1 VLEIT
6 VSDRSDN
13 PAVVAIAVAADTG
26 LPLPLAVEL
35 DAELSAQ
42 LTAFA
47 EEAFA
52 GGPVRAGSVH
62 ALPRPLATPR
72 RVLLVGAGTTDEAG
86 WRAAGAGLAR
96 AAARDGAL
104 TVLMPA
110 GAGAEAV
117 RGLAEG
123 LWLASY
129 TFRLKQQVDAAAE
142 EKKLSHVT
150 IVASR
155 TDAVDDALDD
165 ARATA
170 VATGFAR
177 DLTNMP
183 SEQKTPEWFA
193 SEVTRVAAGNPALTV
208 TVRGNDALA
217 EDGFGG
223 IVAVGS
229 GSARTPRLVELSWQ
243 PERAAAHVVLIGK
256 GITFDTGGIC
266 IKPRDGMK
274 LMRKDMGGAAAVIA
288 ATFAAAEM
296 DLPVRIT
303 TLAPLAENM
312 ASGSAWRPG
321 DVVTHYGGRT
331 TEVLNTDAEGRVVL
345 ADALAYAVAELE
357 PDYLIDLATLTGA
370 NAVALGKRTGALYS
384 DNDDLAGALADA
396 AIAAGE
402 KVWRMPLVDDYVRD
416 ISSEI
421 ADVANSSDTGGGSIT
436 AALYLREFTGDRRD
450 SWAHIDM
457 SAPSWADGPDG
468 ELVKG
473 ATGWGVR
480 TLVRWLAT
488 LEPAP
493 AAVDL

>member
-1 VLEIT
+1 V
-6 VSDRSDN
+6 
-13 PAVVAIAVAADTG
+13 
-26 LPLPLAVEL
+26 
-35 DAELSAQ
+35 
-42 LTAFA
+42 
-47 EEAFA
+47 
-52 GGPVRAGSVH
+52 
-62 ALPRPLATPR
+62 
-72 RVLLVGAGTTDEAG
+72 
-86 WRAAGAGLAR
+86 
-96 AAARDGAL
+96 
-104 TVLMPA
+104 
-110 GAGAEAV
+110 
-117 RGLAEG
+117 
-123 LWLASY
+123 
-129 TFRLKQQVDAAAE
+129 
-142 EKKLSHVT
+142 
-150 IVASR
+150 
-155 TDAVDDALDD
+155 
-165 ARATA
+165 
-170 VATGFAR
+170 
-177 DLTNMP
+177 
-183 SEQKTPEWFA
+183 
-193 SEVTRVAAGNPALTV
+193 
-208 TVRGNDALA
+208 
-217 EDGFGG
+217 
-223 IVAVGS
+223 
-229 GSARTPRLVELSWQ
+229 
-243 PERAAAHVVLIGK
+243 HVVLVGK

-274 LMRKDMGGAAAVIA
+274 LMRKDMGGAAAVVA
-288 ATFAAAEM
+288 ATLAAAEM

-357 PDYLIDLATLTGA
+357 PDYLVDLATLTGA

-421 ADVANSSDTGGGSIT
+421 ADIANSSDTGGGSIT